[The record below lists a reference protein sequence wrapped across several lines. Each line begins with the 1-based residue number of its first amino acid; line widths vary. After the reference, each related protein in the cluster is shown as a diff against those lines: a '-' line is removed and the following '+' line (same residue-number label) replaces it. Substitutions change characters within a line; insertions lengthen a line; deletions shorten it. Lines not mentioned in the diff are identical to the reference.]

1 MSVLL
6 QHTDT
11 FSLSELKIGVSLN
24 TSLCK
29 GKKITLRFVIK
40 NRKKKANN
48 MVGNKTNKT
57 DFFPRGI
64 KQYT

>member
-1 MSVLL
+1 MKDTPVFGAPFLSVLL

-29 GKKITLRFVIK
+29 GKKITLRFVRK
-40 NRKKKANN
+40 NRKK
-48 MVGNKTNKT
+48 
-57 DFFPRGI
+57 RG
-64 KQYT
+64 

>member
-1 MSVLL
+1 MLLFLGAPFLSVLL

-40 NRKKKANN
+40 NRKK
-48 MVGNKTNKT
+48 
-57 DFFPRGI
+57 RG
-64 KQYT
+64 